1 MNEKKLKT
9 GCYVRNKKGYIAK
22 IKKIDKRDDFGY
34 SIIYFDKA
42 IDKYGWDDGKI
53 HNQTTLN
60 IYDATFKEDAKIIS
74 KLSSNILKL
83 LKPQDLLYV
92 DIDNEYAG
100 GIIVPRIPETQN
112 ELNKMIEL
120 IKNGTWILKD
130 VVTYE
135 QLKNCKYRVI

>member
-1 MNEKKLKT
+1 MKVND
-9 GCYVRNKKGYIAK
+9 YVRTENGYIYK
-22 IKKIDKRDDFGY
+22 IECIEPFNEPSVDIGLGFLKEVKGIWIDKLHLHYIEG
-34 SIIYFDKA
+34 SE
-42 IDKYGWDDGKI
+42 KYK
-53 HNQTTLN
+53 
-60 IYDATFKEDAKIIS
+60 
-74 KLSSNILKL
+74 SSPNILEL
-83 LKPQDLLYV
+83 LEPQDLLYI
-92 DIDNEYAG
+92 DIDNGYEG